1 MVVTTLEWSTMPE
14 KPNSEVKRLDNKV
27 KSLLVRAEG
36 LHSLEVELHHRVNS
50 TARTLTLVLH
60 LLRKL

>member
-1 MVVTTLEWSTMPE
+1 MPE
-14 KPNSEVKRLDNKV
+14 RPNSEVKRLDNKV
-27 KSLLVRAEG
+27 KSLPVRAEG